1 MEDIKP
7 NSDPEREHGLPDR
20 ESESQRRAAVYGL
33 TGRLWLTEVDQSFL
47 DMLDSDAD
55 FKQAITEVGCDLSE
69 LTNKSTV
76 LARLAEDFCQLFLG
90 PSNHL
95 PPYQSVWI
103 DGHFAGQHSVDMRKW
118 CEIAHVNVDPSTI
131 EADQLGVQLT
141 VMARIVEAEQRDA
154 EEHFFRHHLSWTR
167 PLTQLASERASTAFY
182 GSIAKVTAAYLESEA
197 KHFARSANVN

>member
-1 MEDIKP
+1 MEDVKS
-7 NSDPEREHGLPDR
+7 NCNPEREPDH

-33 TGRLWLTEVDQSFL
+33 LGRLWLTEVDQSFL

-55 FKQAITEVGCDLSE
+55 FQQAIMAVGCDLSE
-69 LTNKSTV
+69 LVDKSTV

-90 PSNHL
+90 PTNHL

-103 DGHFAGQHSVDMRKW
+103 DGHFAGQHSVEMRKW
-118 CEIAHVNVDPSTI
+118 CDIANVNVNLATI

-141 VMARIVEAEQRDA
+141 VMARIVEAEQHDA

-167 PLTQLASERASTAFY
+167 PLTKLAADHASTTFY
-182 GSIAKVTAAYLESEA
+182 GSIAKVTAGYLESEA